1 MLRFYHEAMPRKILR
16 PEDFVHFVQPG
27 SENELL
33 LQFCERHILEG
44 KFLPEFR
51 VGKKIAVKLPRAGDD
66 NPTLRPIDAV
76 CVLGLPHN
84 DDLVWLGNEGKK
96 RMTKSRRGRLAK
108 AEWNPTIGAKVALIE
123 VKSGKPTL
131 ESVGQILVYRALFQ
145 QDYPQCPVEQL
156 WIIARQDDAQVRI
169 ACEEL
174 GISVWTEDRD
184 GTDS

>member
-1 MLRFYHEAMPRKILR
+1 MRF
-16 PEDFVHFVQPG
+16 V
-27 SENELL
+27 S
-33 LQFCERHILEG
+33 
-44 KFLPEFR
+44 
-51 VGKKIAVKLPRAGDD
+51 
-66 NPTLRPIDAV
+66 
-76 CVLGLPHN
+76 LGLPHN

-184 GTDS
+184 RHRFIGQLIRPFFVSKPGNIGLDWAFDHVRKQQEDCQHRKAVRS